1 MEGPPLGTDRALD
14 GSSHSRSEASVEA
27 HVATLPP
34 GSYANI
40 HRVADGMRMSIRT
53 LQRYLREEGTTFRRV
68 VARARVNA
76 AQRLL
81 GDPARKIVDVALD
94 LGYSDQA
101 HFTRAF
107 VRWIGVTPGEFRR
120 RSHGNE
126 DIRISDHALTPRVSV
141 ELK

>member
-1 MEGPPLGTDRALD
+1 
-14 GSSHSRSEASVEA
+14 VEA

-34 GSYANI
+34 GRYANI
-40 HRVADGMRMSIRT
+40 HCVAEAMRMSIRT
-53 LQRYLREEGTTFRRV
+53 LQRCLHEEGTTFRRV
-68 VARARVNA
+68 VARARVSA

-81 GDPARKIVDVALD
+81 DDPARKIVDVALD

-107 VRWIGVTPGEFRR
+107 VRWIGVTPREFRR
-120 RSHGNE
+120 RSHGGE
-126 DIRISDHALTPRVSV
+126 DVGISNQPLTPYVSV